1 MLEYIRIGRN
11 RRSANSFENLLRGI
25 RTSVDVDVTPLK
37 LTPQIISFIILPGFR
52 LEDNGIITE
61 CNLKTLETDS
71 LINFEFDFDNVVNK
85 VIIKVI
91 RTNWFRPLV
100 FVPNSVI

>member
-1 MLEYIRIGRN
+1 MN
-11 RRSANSFENLLRGI
+11 
-25 RTSVDVDVTPLK
+25 
-37 LTPQIISFIILPGFR
+37 R

-71 LINFEFDFDNVVNK
+71 LINFEFDFDKVVNK

-91 RTNWFRPLV
+91 NV
-100 FVPNSVI
+100 